1 MIAVS
6 IHSYLTKYWAKQLL
20 PFHYTNNELREV
32 LYEKCIIKMSK
43 KVKDID
49 IKIHT
54 YHFFNKIIITKSC
67 DLNNIK
73 IDENSYRNILIYC
86 IEYAMIKY
94 SKYVKTCSVNPLY
107 LIFKKVNEYFEK
119 ININKYLTLQSVTK
133 YLRLTL
139 VFMWNSALRES
150 FYCYFS
156 GILC

>member
-1 MIAVS
+1 MIAFTVS
-6 IHSYLTKYWAKQLL
+6 IYCYLTKYRAKQLL
-20 PFHYTNNELREV
+20 PFHYRNNELREV
-32 LYEKCIIKMSK
+32 LYEKCIIKMSN

-54 YHFFNKIIITKSC
+54 YHFFNNIIITKNF

-73 IDENSYRNILIYC
+73 IDENSYINILIYY

-107 LIFKKVNEYFEK
+107 LFFNKVNEYFEK
-119 ININKYLTLQSVTK
+119 INMNKYLTLQSVTK

-139 VFMWNSALRES
+139 VFV
-150 FYCYFS
+150 
-156 GILC
+156 